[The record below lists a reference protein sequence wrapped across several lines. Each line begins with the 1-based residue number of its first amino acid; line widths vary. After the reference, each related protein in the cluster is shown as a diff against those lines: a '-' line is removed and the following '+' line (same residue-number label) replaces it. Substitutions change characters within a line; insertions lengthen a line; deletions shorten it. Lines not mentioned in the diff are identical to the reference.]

1 MNRLA
6 VVKAL
11 QIRYDGYA
19 APGHHV
25 VRMMGAGHMPG
36 SIRAYTGL
44 TAGQLCALI
53 NHIARDI
60 RAGRIT
66 L

>member
-1 MNRLA
+1 
-6 VVKAL
+6 
-11 QIRYDGYA
+11 
-19 APGHHV
+19 
-25 VRMMGAGHMPG
+25 MMGAGHMPG

-60 RAGRIT
+60 RAGRIA

>member
-11 QIRYDGYA
+11 QIRYDGTPHLA
-19 APGHHV
+19 NV

-60 RAGRIT
+60 RAGRIA